1 MTINGAELQKLRLSR
16 GFSQSQLAKKCN
28 ISLSALRKYE
38 YGERNPKPVV
48 IDRIIRELGVSGYK
62 IVGITNAD
70 RIRSMTN
77 WELAEF
83 IYNVSNGATKI
94 STCKEECAKCEYAD
108 DYCIYQIGE
117 WLISESDK

>member
-1 MTINGAELQKLRLSR
+1 M
-16 GFSQSQLAKKCN
+16 
-28 ISLSALRKYE
+28 
-38 YGERNPKPVV
+38 
-48 IDRIIRELGVSGYK
+48 
-62 IVGITNAD
+62 TNAD

-94 STCKEECAKCEYAD
+94 STCEEECAKCEYAD

-117 WLISESDK
+117 WLISESYK

>member
-1 MTINGAELQKLRLSR
+1 M
-16 GFSQSQLAKKCN
+16 
-28 ISLSALRKYE
+28 
-38 YGERNPKPVV
+38 
-48 IDRIIRELGVSGYK
+48 
-62 IVGITNAD
+62 TNAD

-94 STCKEECAKCEYAD
+94 STCEKECALCKSSESN
-108 DYCIYQIGE
+108 CIYQIGE